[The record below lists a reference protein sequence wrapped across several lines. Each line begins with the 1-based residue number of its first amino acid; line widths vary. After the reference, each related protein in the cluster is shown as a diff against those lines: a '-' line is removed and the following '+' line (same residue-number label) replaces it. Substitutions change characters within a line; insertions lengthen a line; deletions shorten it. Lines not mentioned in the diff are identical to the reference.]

1 MATITYS
8 IRSSKNNKLSSIYLR
23 FKDSRRVDVKLAV
36 DYLLCL
42 PSNFRNGKCKIPS
55 YKVKESD
62 VDTLNVTLEKLRKYI
77 IESFIENGDNIKN
90 EKLWLK
96 QTIESLNDKSEQLE
110 LDDFI
115 VFLDYYLDSK
125 SKTIQESTY
134 KKLKTEVTKFK
145 LFVSD
150 NVDFFGAGKIL
161 RFRNLDENFLRKYES
176 YLEGLNYQPDTYK
189 KKVNILKQI
198 CLFAK
203 QNNIHVNDTIFYW
216 KFKTF
221 KKPIDAK
228 FIYLNFDELNSISD
242 LVLSTDYLDN
252 ARDWLLIS
260 CYTGQRVSDFLDF
273 TKDNIRESSE
283 YNFIEFKQKK
293 TQKLMRI
300 PILGEV
306 QAILDKR
313 DGDFPRRISDVN
325 FNLYIKEVCEK
336 AGIVEDVFGGKANQG
351 SKNRKQYDN
360 YPKFKLVT
368 SHIGRRSFA
377 TNYYGDLDIDI
388 LMYVTGHSSQKQFL
402 DYIQKTNEERG
413 LEVAKAF
420 KKLENGI

>member
-8 IRSSKNNKLSSIYLR
+8 MRSSNNDKLSSVYLR
-23 FKDSRRVDVKLAV
+23 FKDSDRVDVKLAV
-36 DYLLCL
+36 DYLFCL

-55 YKVKESD
+55 YKAKASD
-62 VDTLNVTLEKLRKYI
+62 VHTLNVTLEKLREYI
-77 IESFIENGDNIKN
+77 IESFIENAGSIKN

-96 QTIESLNDKSEQLE
+96 QAIKNFNDNAEEKD

-115 VFLDYYLDSK
+115 VFLDYYLA
-125 SKTIQESTY
+125 SKTQTIQQSTY
-134 KKLKTEVTKFK
+134 KKIKTEVTKFK

-150 NVDFFGAGKIL
+150 NVDFFGAGKKL
-161 RFRNLDENFLRKYES
+161 RFRDIDEKFLRKYEF
-176 YLEGLNYQPDTYK
+176 YLDSLDYQPDTYK
-189 KKVNILKQI
+189 KKVTILKQI

-203 QNNIHVNDTIFYW
+203 QNNIDVNDSIFYW
-216 KFKTF
+216 KFKKN
-221 KKPIDAK
+221 KKTKDAK
-228 FIYLNFDELNSISD
+228 FIYLNSDELNSISE
-242 LVLSTDYLDN
+242 LELSGYLDN
-252 ARDWLLIS
+252 ARDWLLIA
-260 CYTGQRVSDFLDF
+260 CFTGQRISDFLDF
-273 TKDNIRESSE
+273 KKKNIKTSSD

-293 TQKLMRI
+293 TQKLMKI

-313 DGDFPRRISDVN
+313 NGDFPRRISDVN

-336 AGIVEDVFGGKANQG
+336 AGITDEVFGGKTNQG
-351 SKNRKQYDN
+351 SKNRKIYDT
-360 YPKFKLVT
+360 YPKHKLVT

-377 TNYYGDLDIDI
+377 TNYYGRLDIDT
-388 LMYVTGHSSQKQFL
+388 LMYVTGLSSQKQFL

-420 KKLENGI
+420 KRLEDGI